1 MLSAIFNFRLLK
13 FWEQS
18 LINFSYIFQVALN
31 SLENLM
37 RPPLIVSR
45 VKPLI
50 AVILKLLGYCT
61 KILNGRQALTNPS
74 LNSVQYL
81 LPVLQLCLE
90 NDLTFIQGSS
100 GVVHLTDQV
109 LEVGIQKLVLT
120 LISFQLRIHFYY
132 NTPSILDFGYCR

>member
-1 MLSAIFNFRLLK
+1 M
-13 FWEQS
+13 
-18 LINFSYIFQVALN
+18 ALT

-50 AVILKLLGYCT
+50 AVILKLLGYST
-61 KILNGRQALTNPS
+61 KIMNGRQALTNPN
-74 LNSVQYL
+74 LNCVQSL

-109 LEVGIQKLVLT
+109 LEVSSNKIQCT
-120 LISFQLRIHFYY
+120 
-132 NTPSILDFGYCR
+132 IL